1 MIIDFAKPVPL
12 FPLNACVLLPHATA
26 PLHIFEDRYRKMV
39 HGALDTSGLIAM
51 ATFEG
56 ETWRTHYEG
65 APPIKPCVCVGYIAR
80 HERLK
85 DGRYNILLQG
95 LCRARVVSE
104 FVPTPYRTAILDP
117 FENDP
122 PQDVDLEPCRDQ
134 IEKLFKDPLLRQWT
148 QIGAVRNLLSK
159 EIPTAAMLDLSV
171 MALCRCSRDRY
182 EMLAEP
188 CPCERAEWLK
198 KMLMRTRDTLGRA
211 QRQGACVSDDGVA
224 LN

>member
-39 HGALDTSGLIAM
+39 HEALDGSGLIAM
-51 ATFEG
+51 ATFDG
-56 ETWRTHYEG
+56 EDWRTNYEG
-65 APPIKPCVCVGYIAR
+65 TPPIKPCVCVGYIAR
-80 HERLK
+80 HERLE

-95 LCRARVVSE
+95 LCRARVHYE
-104 FVPTPYRTAILDP
+104 YEANPYRAARLDP

-122 PQDVDLEPCRDQ
+122 PKGVDLEPCRQQ
-134 IEKLFKDPLLRQWT
+134 IEELFRDPLLRQWA

-159 EIPTAAMLDLSV
+159 EIPTAAMLDLAV
-171 MALCRCSRDRY
+171 MALCRCARDRY

-188 CPCERAEWLK
+188 CPCERAEWLR
-198 KMLMRTRDTLGRA
+198 KMLIRTRDTLSRA
-211 QRQGACVSDDGVA
+211 QRQGACISDEGVA

>member
-1 MIIDFAKPVPL
+1 MIIDFAKPVPV

-39 HGALDTSGLIAM
+39 HEALDASGLIAM
-51 ATFEG
+51 ATFDG
-56 ETWRTHYEG
+56 DTWRTHYEG
-65 APPIKPCVCVGYIAR
+65 TPPIKPCVCVGYIAR
-80 HERLK
+80 HERLP

-95 LCRARVVSE
+95 LCRARVANELPAS
-104 FVPTPYRTAILDP
+104 PYRTAVLNP

-122 PQDVDLEPCRDQ
+122 PKGVDLEPCREK
-134 IEKLFKDPLLRQWT
+134 IEELFKDPLLRQWA

-159 EIPTAAMLDLSV
+159 EIPTAAMLDLAV
-171 MALCRCSRDRY
+171 MALCRCARDRY

-188 CPCERAEWLK
+188 CPCERAEWLR
-198 KMLMRTRDTLGRA
+198 KMLMRTRETLSRA
-211 QRQGACVSDDGVA
+211 QRQGMCVSDDGVA

>member
-1 MIIDFAKPVPL
+1 LIIDFAKPVPI

-39 HGALDTSGLIAM
+39 HAALDGSGLIAM

-56 ETWRTHYEG
+56 ETWRNNYEG
-65 APPIKPCVCVGYIAR
+65 TPPIRPCVCVGYIAR

-95 LCRARVVSE
+95 LCRARVDHE
-104 FVPTPYRTAILDP
+104 NTPTHYRTALLKP
-117 FENDP
+117 FDNDP
-122 PQDVDLEPCRDQ
+122 PKGVDLEPCREQ
-134 IEKLFKDPLLRQWT
+134 IETLFKDPLLRQWA

-159 EIPTAAMLDLSV
+159 EIPTAAMLDLAV
-171 MALCRCSRDRY
+171 MALCRCNRDRY

-188 CPCERAEWLK
+188 CPCERAEWLR
-198 KMLMRTRDTLGRA
+198 KMLMRTRDTLSRA
-211 QRQGACVSDDGVA
+211 QRQGTCTSDDGVA